1 MLSVSSALIA
11 AGECDGSACAV
22 TGIRQNHDGDY
33 SNNASSSVF
42 FLTSSS
48 RLNQVSMSS
57 ATARRT
63 EILFGV
69 DCRRVPAPTALSALA
84 GVWHYIAMSTAEERP
99 DKSSQHH
106 SEQYSGL
113 YRGSEAYRTAAAADY
128 RSVLTTGIVVLD
140 SSVLLNLYRYSANTR
155 RDLFGVLNELHDQ
168 LWVPHQV
175 IAEFWK
181 NREKI
186 LQDPRDTI
194 RTLSELSSLRDQA
207 IQCVRLL
214 ATRVEMT
221 GRNAE
226 HLVQSLAAGFD
237 PVTDAAEDLVEQEKA
252 LRAYIEDTK
261 VDPVPY

>member
-1 MLSVSSALIA
+1 
-11 AGECDGSACAV
+11 
-22 TGIRQNHDGDY
+22 
-33 SNNASSSVF
+33 
-42 FLTSSS
+42 
-48 RLNQVSMSS
+48 MSS